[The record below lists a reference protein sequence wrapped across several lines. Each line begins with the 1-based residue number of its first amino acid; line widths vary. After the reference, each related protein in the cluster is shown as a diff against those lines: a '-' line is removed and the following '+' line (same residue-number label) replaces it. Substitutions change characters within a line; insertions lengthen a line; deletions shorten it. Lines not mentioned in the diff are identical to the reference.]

1 MGEGTLYIKE
11 MRPGIFLLD
20 EDHESTGYLVI
31 GEDRALL
38 IDTMN
43 GHVNLKNEMEKLTDK
58 PIDVINTHG
67 HPDHVHGNIY
77 FEEVY
82 IHPGDL
88 ELANMF
94 NYDPEFI
101 KFCREKEREDP
112 DYARTVQMRRKKTA
126 TKMDTEAQSRSA
138 HSPEEDIEPYLSTF
152 RFVKEGDEFDLG
164 GRHLK
169 IYENPGH
176 TPGQILLLL
185 PEERI
190 LFTGDSINHHLWA
203 QFPDCPPMSKIVENL
218 DRIMFLENEADLILH
233 GHAHDFDD
241 ISLLR
246 CMRDGAQEIVD
257 GKTEKDE
264 PYFYF
269 GGEVRQHPFKCLPG
283 KNYQQDDHV
292 ICYMPEN
299 I

>member
-1 MGEGTLYIKE
+1 MEQGKLYIKE

-20 EDHESTGYLVI
+20 EDHESTGYLVV

-43 GHVNLKNEMEKLTDK
+43 GRVNLNKEVEKLTDK
-58 PIDVINTHG
+58 PLDVINTHG

-88 ELANMF
+88 KLAEEF
-94 NYDPEFI
+94 NHEPGFFD
-101 KFCREKEREDP
+101 FCLEKEKEDP
-112 DYARTVQMRRKKTA
+112 DYARTVQMRREK
-126 TKMDTEAQSRSA
+126 DS
-138 HSPEEDIEPYLSTF
+138 IPYLSRF
-152 RFVKEGDEFDLG
+152 KFVKEGDEFDLG

-176 TPGQILLLL
+176 TPGQIVLLL

-190 LFTGDSINHHLWA
+190 LFTGDSVNHHLWA
-203 QFPDCPPMSKIVENL
+203 MFPDCPPMSEIVENL

-246 CMRDGAQEIVD
+246 CMRNGAQEIVE
-257 GKTEKDE
+257 GKNEFDS

-269 GGEVRQHPFKCLPG
+269 GGEARQHPFKCLPG
-283 KNYQQDDHV
+283 KHYQQEDHV
-292 ICYMPEN
+292 ICYLPEN
-299 I
+299 VTK

>member
-1 MGEGTLYIKE
+1 MEQGKLYIKE

-20 EDHESTGYLVI
+20 EDHESTGYLVV
-31 GEDRALL
+31 GSERALL

-43 GHVNLKNEMEKLTDK
+43 GHVNLKKEVEKLTDK
-58 PIDVINTHG
+58 PVDVINTHG

-88 ELANMF
+88 KLAEEF
-94 NYDPEFI
+94 NHEPEFI
-101 KFCREKEREDP
+101 DFCREKEKEDP
-112 DYARTVQMRRKKTA
+112 DYAKIVKMRREK
-126 TKMDTEAQSRSA
+126 DS
-138 HSPEEDIEPYLSTF
+138 IPYLSKF
-152 RFVKEGDEFDLG
+152 KFVKEGDEFDLG
-164 GRHLK
+164 GRRLK
-169 IYENPGH
+169 IFENPGH
-176 TPGQILLLL
+176 TPGQIVILL

-190 LFTGDSINHHLWA
+190 LFTGDSVNHHLWA
-203 QFPDCPPMSKIVENL
+203 MFPDCPPMSEIVKNL

-246 CMRDGAQEIVD
+246 CMRNGAQEIVE
-257 GKTEKDE
+257 GKNEFDS

-269 GGEVRQHPFKCLPG
+269 GGEARQHPFKCLPG
-283 KNYQQDDHV
+283 RNYQQEDHV
-292 ICYMPEN
+292 ICYLPEN
-299 I
+299 VTK